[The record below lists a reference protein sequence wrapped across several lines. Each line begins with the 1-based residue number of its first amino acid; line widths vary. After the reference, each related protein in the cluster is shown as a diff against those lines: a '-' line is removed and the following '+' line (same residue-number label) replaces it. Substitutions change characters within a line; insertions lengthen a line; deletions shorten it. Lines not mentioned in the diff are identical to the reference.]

1 MIVQILLIC
10 FMLFKPPTTLF
21 LGLNIVKMA
30 ISTISC
36 KNIVK
41 FHKLMLSI
49 SSKKFYKG
57 FSIYIKIIFYFEI
70 WNWKIS
76 CLMKKVNLKLQI
88 LGFPNLKY
96 LRKISRILTVEVH
109 SIWHHKC
116 LPSKYLSKLRCGHS
130 FKVDYYAL
138 GILLYELLFGIS
150 PFYAPK
156 K

>member
-1 MIVQILLIC
+1 MIAQILLIC
-10 FMLFKPPTTLF
+10 FMLFKPLTTLF

-30 ISTISC
+30 ISTISY

-41 FHKLMLSI
+41 FPKLMLSI
-49 SSKKFYKG
+49 SSNKFYKG
-57 FSIYIKIIFYFEI
+57 LNIYIKIIFYLEI

-76 CLMKKVNLKLQI
+76 CLMKKENLKLQI
-88 LGFPNLKY
+88 LGFPNLKCQ
-96 LRKISRILTVEVH
+96 RKTSRIPTVEAH
-109 SIWHHKC
+109 STWHHKC
-116 LPSKYLSKLRCGHS
+116 LPSKYIIKLRCGHS